1 MKPRPTPSGAELWIL
16 NARIFAMDSKRSFFK
31 GHVQVVDGKIAKITR
46 TTPTAFGRGVRKLD
60 AKDRYLFP
68 GFVQTHVHLCQTLF
82 RNQADDLELLDWLS
96 KRIWLFEAAHTP
108 ETLSASAWLGI
119 HELLTS
125 GTTTVLDMGT
135 VRHTEAI
142 VEAVEQSGIRAS
154 LGKCLMDHPEYTPP
168 GLREKTGKALTEAM
182 DLHARYHGHADGR
195 IHISLAPRFAI
206 SCTEAL
212 MREVAELS
220 ENHGIIVH
228 THASENRKE
237 IELVRSITGRDNL
250 EFFQD
255 IGLTSERLVLAHGVW
270 LSQKEREILARS
282 GTHITHCPSS
292 NLKLASGIAPVPELR
307 AMGVNVCL
315 GADGAPC
322 NNNLNQLEEMR
333 LAALLHKPGHG
344 PRTLRALEALEMAT
358 LNGARALGLQDE
370 IGSIEVGKKAD
381 LVLFDLDRPENL
393 VAEDRGA
400 GRLPTVEAVASSL
413 VYSTQPRHLVWTVVG
428 GNLVQS
434 EGELAQKSTA
444 TLMREVRKAQADI
457 RRRVDLPALD

>member
-1 MKPRPTPSGAELWIL
+1 VFVLVPLLAVIYPALLAVGGDQGA
-16 NARIFAMDSKRSFFK
+16 A
-31 GHVQVVDGKIAKITR
+31 
-46 TTPTAFGRGVRKLD
+46 
-60 AKDRYLFP
+60 
-68 GFVQTHVHLCQTLF
+68 
-82 RNQADDLELLDWLS
+82 ADE
-96 KRIWLFEAAHTP
+96 
-108 ETLSASAWLGI
+108 G
-119 HELLTS
+119 
-125 GTTTVLDMGT
+125 GG
-135 VRHTEAI
+135 
-142 VEAVEQSGIRAS
+142 G
-154 LGKCLMDHPEYTPP
+154 
-168 GLREKTGKALTEAM
+168 
-182 DLHARYHGHADGR
+182 
-195 IHISLAPRFAI
+195 
-206 SCTEAL
+206 
-212 MREVAELS
+212 
-220 ENHGIIVH
+220 
-228 THASENRKE
+228 
-237 IELVRSITGRDNL
+237 
-250 EFFQD
+250 
-255 IGLTSERLVLAHGVW
+255 LVLAHGVW